1 MSDSLGR
8 TRSRIFF
15 VNGTL
20 EWGNHAQWYGYV
32 RHESGCLKG
41 NERPLSMAAISM
53 GGDGGFVGVSGDATF
68 HFCNGK
74 RRTQMVMWP
83 KEGQGC

>member
-8 TRSRIFF
+8 TSSRIFF

-20 EWGNHAQWYGYV
+20 ACGSHAQWYGYV

-41 NERPLSMAAISM
+41 NERPLSMAAISI
-53 GGDGGFVGVSGDATF
+53 GGEGGFVGDEDDSEDATF
-68 HFCNGK
+68 HFCNEEE
-74 RRTQMVMWP
+74 RMQT
-83 KEGQGC
+83 

>member
-15 VNGTL
+15 VKGTL
-20 EWGNHAQWYGYV
+20 ACGSHAQWYGYV

-41 NERPLSMAAISM
+41 NERPLSMAAISI
-53 GGDGGFVGVSGDATF
+53 GGFVGEDDCEDATF
-68 HFCNGK
+68 HFCND
-74 RRTQMVMWP
+74 
-83 KEGQGC
+83 EESA